1 VTTGASRKRE
11 KGVLARFEAPLLALT
26 QLRYVVVPPAA
37 GERLRAGARTTVRAR
52 VLGLEFD
59 STLTPVRAGGHRL
72 FIPAGV
78 WKARGLVLGDPIPV
92 EVWRAD
98 PAPILLPTELEEL
111 AKTTPALRE
120 AWASIS
126 PSDRRQVDKHLNGIV
141 SPEARSRWIGRLA
154 TKLLGPR
161 PPKRRATRA

>member
-1 VTTGASRKRE
+1 MTTGASRKRE
-11 KGVLARFEAPLLALT
+11 KDVVALFEASLLALT
-26 QLRYVVVPPAA
+26 QLRYVIVPPAA
-37 GERLRAGARTTVRAR
+37 GERLRAGTRTTVRAR

-72 FIPAGV
+72 FVPASV

-92 EVWRAD
+92 EVWRAE
-98 PAPILLPTELEEL
+98 PAPVVFPAELEEL
-111 AKTTPALRE
+111 AKTTPALRD

-126 PSDRRQVDKHLNGIV
+126 PSDRRQVDRHLAGIV
-141 SPEARSRWIGRLA
+141 SPEARSRWLDRLA

-161 PPKRRATRA
+161 PPKRRATRG